1 MSDLILPI
9 GPQPIRPDAPKVAG
23 AAEAPA
29 KSFKDVLAESIEKV
43 NALSKEAEAAQT
55 ALATGQTDNV
65 AEVFT
70 AVRKAEL
77 AFEALM
83 QIRNKLMDAYDEIQR
98 MRI

>member
-1 MSDLILPI
+1 MSDFVLPI
-9 GPQPIRPDAPKVAG
+9 GPQPIRPDGPKVVG
-23 AAEAPA
+23 GPEAPE
-29 KSFKDVLAESIEKV
+29 KSFKDVLAESMEKV
-43 NALSKEAEAAQT
+43 NALQKEADAAQL
-55 ALATGQTDNV
+55 ALATGQTDDV

>member
-1 MSDLILPI
+1 MSDFILPV
-9 GPQPIRPDAPKVAG
+9 GPQPIRPEAPRIAG
-23 AAEAPA
+23 AGETPA
-29 KSFKDVLAESIEKV
+29 KSFKDLLTESIDKV
-43 NALSKEAEAAQT
+43 NALQKEADSAQA
-55 ALATGQTDNV
+55 ALAAGKTDNV

-83 QIRNKLMDAYDEIQR
+83 QIRNKLVDAYEEIQR

>member
-9 GPQPIRPDAPKVAG
+9 GPQPIRPDQPKVVG
-23 AAEAPA
+23 TPEVPA
-29 KSFKDVLAESIEKV
+29 KSFKDVLAESMEKV
-43 NALSKEAEAAQT
+43 NALQKEAETAQA

-70 AVRKAEL
+70 AVRKAEP

-83 QIRNKLMDAYDEIQR
+83 QIRNKLMEAYDEIQQ

>member
-9 GPQPIRPDAPKVAG
+9 GPQPIQPGSPGAAGKAG
-23 AAEAPA
+23 APE
-29 KSFKDVLAESIEKV
+29 KSFKDILAESIEKA
-43 NALSKEAEAAQT
+43 NALQKEADSAQA
-55 ALATGQTDNV
+55 ALAAGKTDNV

-77 AFEALM
+77 AFETLM
-83 QIRNKLMDAYDEIQR
+83 SIRNKLMDAYDEIQR